1 MSSILSDQTP
11 NSPGAPS
18 GSTWVNPHKP
28 IGGRLITEPFLIAL
42 GFVAIGGVLMAQRFM
57 GGLGAVA
64 NISDG
69 YPWGMWVA
77 VDVVIGSAFGCAGYV
92 MAFLAYIMNKGKYH
106 PLVRPAV
113 LASLFGYGLAGLAVL
128 VDLGRYWNFYH
139 LLLPWYAQPNSVM
152 LEVGLCVATYTIVLT
167 VEFAPAFLERFG
179 LENARRKLNRLLFLF
194 VALGVLLPT
203 MHQSSLGTM
212 MVIVGHKLSPLWQT
226 QLLPVFFWLT
236 AVLMG
241 FGVVVWESVMASLCF
256 NRPTEKAVLRKVAE
270 LMLVT
275 TAVFVVLRIVDFA
288 VRGQLGAP
296 FGAHGTLMF
305 WVETALFLAGM
316 LVVLPKKARTERK
329 ALFLGSSLVLFGGII
344 YRLNVYIVG
353 FIPAVGP
360 WSYFPSL
367 AEIFVTVGIFAL
379 EVLLYLIFVKTLPVM
394 HAVGAKH
401 G

>member
-1 MSSILSDQTP
+1 MASILSDTT
-11 NSPGAPS
+11 S
-18 GSTWVNPHKP
+18 GSRAEPAWVNPHKP

-42 GFVAIGGVLMAQRFM
+42 IFVAIGAIIAAQRFA

-77 VDVVIGSAFGCAGYV
+77 VDVVIGTAFGCAGYV
-92 MAFLAYIMNKGKYH
+92 MAFLAYILNKGKYH

-152 LEVGLCVATYTIVLT
+152 LEVGLCVATYTIVLM
-167 VEFAPAFLERFG
+167 VEFAPTFLEKFG
-179 LENARRKLNRLLFLF
+179 MDDARRKLNRLLFVF

-212 MVIVGHKLSPLWQT
+212 MVVVGNKLSPLWQT
-226 QLLPVFFWLT
+226 QMLPVFFWLT

-241 FGVVVWESVMASLCF
+241 FGVVIWESVMASLCF
-256 NRPTEKAVLRKVAE
+256 RRPTEKAVLRKVAE
-270 LMLVT
+270 LMLIVT
-275 TAVFVVLRIVDFA
+275 GVFLALRVVDLL

-296 FGAHGTLMF
+296 FGAQGSLMF
-305 WVETALFLAGM
+305 WVEILLFAAGM
-316 LVVLPKKARTERK
+316 AMVLPKANRTRRK
-329 ALFLGSSLVLFGGII
+329 ALFLGSSFVLFGGII
-344 YRLNVYIVG
+344 YRLNVYLVG
-353 FIPAVGP
+353 FTPAVGP

-367 AEIFVTVGIFAL
+367 GEIFVTVGIFAL

-394 HAVGAKH
+394 HAADAKH

>member
-1 MSSILSDQTP
+1 MASIISNTTP
-11 NSPGAPS
+11 GSAPE
-18 GSTWVNPHKP
+18 STWVNPHKP

-42 GFVAIGGVLMAQRFM
+42 IFVGIGAVIAAQRFA

-77 VDVVIGSAFGCAGYV
+77 VDVVIGTAFGCAGYV
-92 MAFLAYIMNKGKYH
+92 MAFMAYILNKGKYH

-167 VEFAPAFLERFG
+167 IEFAPTFLEKFG
-179 LENARRKLNRLLFLF
+179 MENARRKLNRLLFVF
-194 VALGVLLPT
+194 IALGVLLPT

-212 MVIVGHKLSPLWQT
+212 MVVVGHKLSPLWQT
-226 QLLPVFFWLT
+226 QMLPVFFWLT

-241 FGVVVWESVMASLCF
+241 FGVVIWESVIASFCF
-256 NRPTEKAVLRKVAE
+256 NRPMEKAVLRKVAE
-270 LMLVT
+270 LMLVVT
-275 TAVFVVLRIVDFA
+275 GVFLALRIVDLL

-296 FGAHGTLMF
+296 FGAPGSIMF
-305 WVETALFLAGM
+305 WVEILLFAAG
-316 LVVLPKKARTERK
+316 LLLVLPKDNRTRRK
-329 ALFLGSSLVLFGGII
+329 TLFLGSSSVLFGGII
-344 YRLNVYIVG
+344 YRLNVYLVG
-353 FIPAVGP
+353 FTPAVGP

-367 AEIFVTVGIFAL
+367 GEIFVTVGIFAL
-379 EVLLYLIFVKTLPVM
+379 EVLLYLVFVKTLPVM
-394 HAVGAKH
+394 HAADAKH